1 MKFESKLAYNQVKK
15 FHRNE
20 KILNRLMRSSDVY
33 SDVTDSFFISQI
45 EMNQKIS
52 DATRVSIK

>member
-1 MKFESKLAYNQVKK
+1 
-15 FHRNE
+15 
-20 KILNRLMRSSDVY
+20 MRSSDVY

-52 DATRVSIK
+52 DVTRVSIKQKIINSFKNEKQFSEI